1 MASRHRRV
9 VWSESA
15 EDALDQIIEYI
26 AEESRSVAEKV
37 LGRILE
43 AAASLSL
50 LSERGGPVPEVQ
62 DPTIRQLLCDPYR
75 LIYVVEEERVLII
88 ALLHQRS
95 DVGLWARQGRT

>member
-50 LSERGGPVPEVQ
+50 LSERG
-62 DPTIRQLLCDPYR
+62 
-75 LIYVVEEERVLII
+75 
-88 ALLHQRS
+88 
-95 DVGLWARQGRT
+95 